1 MMRPVHAIWVE
12 IIIELSCCT
21 FLALALKYMRDKNVT
36 HLDLKPQNILL
47 SSRSRPKLKIAGKM
61 GKETHWRFSP
71 TYMEI
76 FFIIPSQCGYLK
88 KLIISL
94 IKVNQVN
101 MSDYF
106 ADFGFAHFIVG
117 GVDTNHL
124 KGSPLYMAPE
134 IICQKHYD
142 AKADLWSVG
151 VILYGESR

>member
-94 IKVNQVN
+94 IKKLIKLTCPIILQILVLHTSLLEVLTP
-101 MSDYF
+101 
-106 ADFGFAHFIVG
+106 IIWKV
-117 GVDTNHL
+117 HL
-124 KGSPLYMAPE
+124 YIWHLRSS
-134 IICQKHYD
+134 
-142 AKADLWSVG
+142 AKNITTPKLISGLLV
-151 VILYGESR
+151 